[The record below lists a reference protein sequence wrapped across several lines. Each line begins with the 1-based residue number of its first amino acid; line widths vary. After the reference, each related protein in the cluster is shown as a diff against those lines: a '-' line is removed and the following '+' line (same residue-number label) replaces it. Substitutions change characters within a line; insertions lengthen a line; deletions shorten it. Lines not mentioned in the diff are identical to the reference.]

1 MSDTQT
7 KSAPTAAAAFYREHN
22 AEFNQ
27 AAAIRIINQMRTC
40 GVGLHLQYRSGKPS
54 WSLSNGKTVPAEVAE
69 IITQHA
75 LVKPAD
81 GALFDGMPGQLWEYV
96 Q

>member
-1 MSDTQT
+1 MT
-7 KSAPTAAAAFYREHN
+7 KTHNAAPATAAGAYFWERS

-27 AAAIRIINQMRTC
+27 AAATRTINQMRIR
-40 GVGLHLQYRSGKPS
+40 GGRLHLQYRSGKSS
-54 WSLSNGKTVPAEVAE
+54 WSLGDGKTVPAEVAE
-69 IITQHA
+69 IIIKHA
-75 LVKPAD
+75 LVKPAG